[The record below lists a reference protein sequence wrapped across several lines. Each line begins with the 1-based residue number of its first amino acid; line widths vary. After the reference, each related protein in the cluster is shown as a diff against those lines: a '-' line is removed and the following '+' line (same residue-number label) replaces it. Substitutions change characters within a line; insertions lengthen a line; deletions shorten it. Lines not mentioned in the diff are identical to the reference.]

1 MGIAITL
8 GTSIVGGG
16 SPNDILTAL
25 GATFAIDAGRSVADE
40 QVAVNFGSGGAA
52 LNATYGSTGGV
63 DTNDPLLLTHA
74 GANYLN
80 LPELSGNNAT
90 TPDAAALDVST
101 EVEMVVRVRY
111 LNTSGTPA
119 LISKDQTTWAYGLQ
133 IIATSGQVRFR
144 HGNDGTTPVNI
155 QSNANLAYGTNVW
168 FWLKVTW
175 RASDGRTQFFH
186 AADQAFEPTVWTQL
200 GSDVTGQS
208 GVNIPNNANP
218 LYLGTRAGFADLL
231 SGDIAR
237 AIVRGAIDGAP
248 VLDANFTTNT
258 NQSSFTE
265 SSSNAA
271 TVTINRTTTGRK
283 AAMVTRPIWLFGT
296 DDHLEVADN
305 ALIDFALAD
314 SFTVVAVVRNWA
326 TFGTNDAIVAK
337 KANTTNTTAGWA
349 LTNHGTT
356 AEQLAADVGDGA
368 AGAEATSAS
377 RTSGALTVVSM
388 VRNVGSDNITTYVN
402 STAGTPVTD
411 ATTATSANAEVMRIG
426 RLSGAGTEYNDMEV
440 VAVAVFPSALSA
452 ADIAAIVAYYGV

>member
-74 GANYLN
+74 GTNYLYCPGGSTVPATIPHNVNHVATGDVEFVARIRVDSLAISMN
-80 LPELSGNNAT
+80 LSSRGFSNNVGGFQVYASSSGNLGVGLVFGGVTTYRTGSVFIGTTVALGTWFWARITRVASSGLVSFFYADDQLNEPSSWTAVGTGSTTAGACADTSNQLTVGASITGGEPLSGGVSRAIWRNA
-90 TPDAAALDVST
+90 
-101 EVEMVVRVRY
+101 
-111 LNTSGTPA
+111 
-119 LISKDQTTWAYGLQ
+119 
-133 IIATSGQVRFR
+133 
-144 HGNDGTTPVNI
+144 GTTFV
-155 QSNANLAYGTNVW
+155 
-168 FWLKVTW
+168 
-175 RASDGRTQFFH
+175 
-186 AADQAFEPTVWTQL
+186 
-200 GSDVTGQS
+200 
-208 GVNIPNNANP
+208 
-218 LYLGTRAGFADLL
+218 
-231 SGDIAR
+231 
-237 AIVRGAIDGAP
+237 
-248 VLDANFTTNT
+248 DANFSTNT
-258 NQSSFTE
+258 NQTSFTE
-265 SSSNAA
+265 SSSNAS
-271 TVTINRTTTGRK
+271 TVTINRATSGRK
-283 AAMVTRPIWLFGT
+283 AAMVTRPTWLFGT
-296 DDHLEVADN
+296 DDYLEVADN

-337 KANTTNTTAGWA
+337 KANTTNTTTGWA